1 MKDIA
6 YPWQA
11 NATNV
16 FRYIIAVQSIISLA
30 IGFFTDQLILST
42 IITLLIASFPI
53 ITSLKD
59 PSGKITRYA
68 MGIGVQLLTIL
79 HIQLSFGMTE
89 LHFEIF
95 VVLAFLS
102 FYRDWVTIALSVG
115 VVAVHHIGF
124 FILQSQD
131 MPFYAYED
139 GKLSFYIL
147 LIHAAFAVAEGVVL
161 IALSRSAH
169 DEAVSAFVIEDAIE
183 RVLKD
188 ERIIDLTVDVPH
200 NNNTKISAFVEL
212 MGALTRSIEKA
223 KDASIVLDRLS
234 SKTNEEAETLDDSV
248 DTNLDEIKQ
257 IKTTLSQFKN
267 STDSLSEQ
275 VEASNS
281 RAGHVTIKLSEAV
294 ERINDSSEEVDDLAD
309 VLDELSGDL
318 TMLAE
323 KCGEIESVMNAIKA
337 IADQTNLLALNA
349 AIESARAGEHGRGF
363 SVVADEV
370 RNLSQKTAANADS
383 ITALSNK
390 LISVSN
396 SAVERMS
403 SCIRKAS
410 RSNKRTEESTKLIN
424 EINQAILDLADNIN
438 EVSSA
443 TLQQKAATKDIID
456 STSSIEAMSMTQRDS
471 VKNTSKSIRGLR
483 KSIAA
488 LAADLSQFLTAKS
501 D

>member
-6 YPWQA
+6 YPWQV

-30 IGFFTDQLILST
+30 IGFFTDQLMLSA

-59 PSGKITRYA
+59 PGGKITRYA

-115 VVAVHHIGF
+115 VVAIHHIGF

-161 IALSRSAH
+161 IALSRTAH
-169 DEAVSAFVIEDAIE
+169 DEAVSAFAIEDAIE

-188 ERIIDLTVDVPH
+188 ERNIDLTVDIPH
-200 NNNTKISAFVEL
+200 NNTKISAFVEL

-257 IKTTLSQFKN
+257 IKTTLSQFKD
-267 STDSLSEQ
+267 STDTLSEQ
-275 VEASNS
+275 VEASNI
-281 RAGHVTIKLSEAV
+281 RAGHVTSKLSEAV

-309 VLDELSGDL
+309 VLDELSDDL

-383 ITALSNK
+383 ITELSNK

-396 SAVERMS
+396 GAVERMS

-410 RSNKRTEESTKLIN
+410 RSNKRTEESTKLTN

-443 TLQQKAATKDIID
+443 TLRQKAATKDIID
-456 STSSIEAMSMTQRDS
+456 STSSIEAMSMTQRNS